1 MTTTLRD
8 DRALGVPS
16 VDAIRRHFPALER
29 AHGAHR
35 VAYFDGP
42 GGTQV
47 PREVVDAMA
56 DYLFNHNA
64 NTHWLYP
71 TSAETDAAI
80 EHARVTVADFIG
92 AAPNEISFGL
102 NMTTLTYHVSR
113 AVAPRLE
120 RGDTVIVTELDHH
133 ANIAPWTRLASERGV
148 NVRWV
153 RMHPETG
160 TLDWD
165 DLERAITPGA
175 KLVAIGAASNA
186 LGTITDVRAVCA
198 MARAVGALTFVDA
211 VHFAPHALI
220 DVGQIGC
227 DFLACSAY
235 KFYGPHIGILYTRE
249 SLGSELDAPK
259 LEPAP
264 SAMPERL
271 ETGTQNHEGIVGAAA
286 AIEFMASLGVGGTRR
301 ARLVS
306 AYREL
311 HERSDALFRVL
322 WDGIGEI
329 PGIQRHG
336 LPPGAPRTP
345 TLSFSAAG
353 MHSDDVARALAAEGV
368 YVSNGDFYA
377 STVIERIGHAHDGV
391 VRAGAAIYTTRDE
404 VVQLLN
410 ALRDAVRRDA
420 RGAGSGG
427 GAR

>member
-8 DRALGVPS
+8 DKALGVAS
-16 VDAIRRHFPALER
+16 VDAIRRHFPALDR

-47 PREVVDAMA
+47 PREVVNAMA

-80 EHARVTVADFIG
+80 EQARLTVADFFG

-102 NMTTLTYHVSR
+102 NMTTLAYHVSR
-113 AVAPRLE
+113 AVASRLKT
-120 RGDTVIVTELDHH
+120 GDTVVVTELDHH

-160 TLDWD
+160 TLDWR
-165 DLERAITPGA
+165 DLERAITPGT

-220 DVGQIGC
+220 DVAEIGC

-235 KFYGPHIGILYTRE
+235 KFYGPHIGILYTKE

-259 LEPAP
+259 LDPAP
-264 SAMPERL
+264 SEMPERL

-286 AIEFMASLGVGGTRR
+286 AIDFLASLGSGATRR
-301 ARLVS
+301 ERLAS
-306 AYREL
+306 AYHEL
-311 HERSDALFRVL
+311 HERSDALFRL
-322 WDGIGEI
+322 MWDGIGAI
-329 PGIQRHG
+329 PGVQRYG
-336 LPPGAPRTP
+336 PPPGAPRTP

-353 MHSDDVARALAAEGV
+353 MHSDDVARALAADGV
-368 YVSNGDFYA
+368 YGSNGDFYA
-377 STVIERIGHAHDGV
+377 ATVIERIGHAHDGV
-391 VRAGAAIYTTRDE
+391 VRAGAAIYTTREE
-404 VVQLLN
+404 VERLVNAVASLLRPR
-410 ALRDAVRRDA
+410 AKT
-420 RGAGSGG
+420 
-427 GAR
+427 